1 MATATLTQG
10 TVKFRAGDPREYN
23 GRWRVNV
30 VVTLNSGED
39 VRVWGDAEGAE
50 SQLKK
55 GQHVQ
60 LLQGVGRN
68 GPTYSLVQP
77 LDETQPQKHSQPQ
90 SQNGNRNGQTQ
101 QQDEEDDEEKFQR
114 LMRRSASR
122 YAKAIRAAK
131 FVVKNEFQEL
141 LGLDP
146 ENPQLP
152 QTPEALELVRCISS
166 NLFIESHKGM

>member
-1 MATATLTQG
+1 MPATPTLIKAK
-10 TVKFRAGDPREYN
+10 VKYPAHTPKDFGNGPRC
-23 GRWRVNV
+23 NV
-30 VVTLNSGED
+30 VVTPINGGD
-39 VRVWGDAEGAE
+39 DIKIWGGPDDAIVH
-50 SQLKK
+50 LKK
-55 GQHVQ
+55 GQEIDILQEQRGDRVVNR
-60 LLQGVGRN
+60 LLQS
-68 GPTYSLVQP
+68 TEQIKS
-77 LDETQPQKHSQPQ
+77 KAQ
-90 SQNGNRNGQTQ
+90 SQNGNGEA

-114 LMRRSASR
+114 LMKRSASR